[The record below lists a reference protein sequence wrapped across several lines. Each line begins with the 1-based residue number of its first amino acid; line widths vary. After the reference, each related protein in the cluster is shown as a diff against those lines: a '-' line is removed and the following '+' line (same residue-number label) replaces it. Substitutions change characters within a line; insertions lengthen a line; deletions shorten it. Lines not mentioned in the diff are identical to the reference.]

1 MNHSANEQR
10 QRAIRIL
17 ADGCTTNEYLLID
30 YYIDS
35 QCRQILGLPERPQST
50 LPYVSWMVGNAK
62 SKAPVGKISQAG
74 IDLIKRWEGCRTN
87 AYLCP
92 ANVWTIGYGHTKG
105 VTKGMVISHLE
116 ADKLLIEDLK
126 GFETAVRRLVTVP
139 LNQNQFDALVSF
151 TFNVGIG
158 AFEKSTLLKLLN
170 AGNYAN
176 AATQFAKW
184 VHAGKQVLPGLVA
197 RREDEYQLFIR
208 L

>member
-10 QRAIRIL
+10 QKAIRIL
-17 ADGCTTNEYLLID
+17 ADGCISNEYLLID

-35 QCRQILGLPERPQST
+35 QCRQILGLPERPSST

-62 SKAPVGKISQAG
+62 SKAPVGRISQNG

-92 ANVWTIGYGHTKG
+92 ANVWTIGYGHTK
-105 VTKGMVISHLE
+105 TAKPGMMISHSQ
-116 ADKLLIEDLK
+116 ADVLLLEDLK
-126 GFETAVRRLVTVP
+126 RFEEAVRRLVTVP

-170 AGNYAN
+170 TGNYSN
-176 AATQFAKW
+176 AATQFIKW
-184 VHAGKQVLPGLVA
+184 VRAGKQVLPGLVA
-197 RREDEYQLFIR
+197 RREDEYQLFTK